1 MSNTKH
7 KKDFH
12 IPIVSFLNKFVQRIT
27 ETTAWLNVVLIFV
40 ILLQV
45 VLRYGFH
52 RGLVPLEEL
61 MWHLYCIAFM
71 FGMAYTMTKDSH
83 IRVDLF
89 HVNLPKKWQH
99 IFEILGILFLL
110 FPILLILFDHSFD
123 WLARSYNNDEGSQN
137 PSGLPNRWIIKS
149 VIPLT
154 MILMMI
160 AALARLIEEF
170 MSLLYLNTDPK
181 NNISGKESIIVKLFK
196 PQLKK
201 HANNK
206 D

>member
-1 MSNTKH
+1 
-7 KKDFH
+7 
-12 IPIVSFLNKFVQRIT
+12 
-27 ETTAWLNVVLIFV
+27 
-40 ILLQV
+40 
-45 VLRYGFH
+45 
-52 RGLVPLEEL
+52 
-61 MWHLYCIAFM
+61 
-71 FGMAYTMTKDSH
+71 
-83 IRVDLF
+83 
-89 HVNLPKKWQH
+89 
-99 IFEILGILFLL
+99 
-110 FPILLILFDHSFD
+110 LFDHSFD
-123 WLARSYNNDEGSQN
+123 WLARSYSNDEGSQN

-170 MSLLYLNTDPK
+170 MSILYLNTDPK

>member
-1 MSNTKH
+1 
-7 KKDFH
+7 
-12 IPIVSFLNKFVQRIT
+12 
-27 ETTAWLNVVLIFV
+27 
-40 ILLQV
+40 
-45 VLRYGFH
+45 
-52 RGLVPLEEL
+52 
-61 MWHLYCIAFM
+61 
-71 FGMAYTMTKDSH
+71 MAYTMTKDSH
-83 IRVDLF
+83 IRVDLI

-110 FPILLILFDHSFD
+110 FPVLLILFDHSFD
-123 WLARSYNNDEGSQN
+123 WLARSYSNDEGSQN

-160 AALARLIEEF
+160 ATLARLIEES

>member
-1 MSNTKH
+1 MSNLSNN
-7 KKDFH
+7 KKFN
-12 IPIVSFLNKFVQRIT
+12 IPIVSYLNKFVQRIA
-27 ETTAWLNVVLIFV
+27 ETTAWLNVVLIFI

-71 FGMAYTMTKDSH
+71 FGMAYAMTTDSH
-83 IRVDLF
+83 IRVDLV
-89 HVNLPKKWQH
+89 HINLPKKIQH

-110 FPILLILFDHSFD
+110 LPVLIILFDHSFD
-123 WLARSYNNDEGSQN
+123 WLARSYSNDEGSQN
-137 PSGLPNRWIIKS
+137 PTGLPNRWIIKS

-170 MSLLYLNTDPK
+170 ISLLYLNKEPK
-181 NNISGKESIIVKLFK
+181 RNISGRVSMMVKLFQ
-196 PQLKK
+196 PQF
-201 HANNK
+201 NNQTNEK